1 MATKGAED
9 ENRMPLLDHLVELRR
24 RLIWC
29 VAAFVVCF
37 IGAYAFAEDIFLFL
51 AEPLRR
57 ALEGQ
62 PNAKMVFTAMTEAFF
77 TYMKIAFYTA
87 AFISFPV
94 VSVQIWKFVA
104 PGLYKNEKKAFAPF
118 LVATPVLFLMGAALA
133 YYIIFPLAW
142 HFLLNFQ
149 VAGGPDNMPIEV
161 LPKVDAYLSISL
173 RLIFAFGI
181 AFELPV
187 LLSLLARAGIIDAA
201 DLAGKRRYAIVG
213 AFVVAAVLTPPD
225 VVSQIALAIPLIV
238 LYEISIFCA
247 RLIEKQRERE
257 EKEREEEAAKDVTAS
272 ESA

>member
-1 MATKGAED
+1 
-9 ENRMPLLDHLVELRR
+9 
-24 RLIWC
+24 
-29 VAAFVVCF
+29 
-37 IGAYAFAEDIFLFL
+37 
-51 AEPLRR
+51 
-57 ALEGQ
+57 
-62 PNAKMVFTAMTEAFF
+62 MVFTAMTEAFF
-77 TYMKIAFYTA
+77 TYMKVAFYTA

-118 LVATPVLFLMGAALA
+118 LIATPLLFLMGAALA

-201 DLAGKRRYAIVG
+201 DLASKRRYAIVG

-225 VVSQIALAIPLIV
+225 VVSQIALAIPLII
-238 LYEISIFCA
+238 LYEVSIFCA
-247 RLIEKQRERE
+247 KQIEKQRARE
-257 EKEREEEAAKDVTAS
+257 EKEREAEAAKDVAS